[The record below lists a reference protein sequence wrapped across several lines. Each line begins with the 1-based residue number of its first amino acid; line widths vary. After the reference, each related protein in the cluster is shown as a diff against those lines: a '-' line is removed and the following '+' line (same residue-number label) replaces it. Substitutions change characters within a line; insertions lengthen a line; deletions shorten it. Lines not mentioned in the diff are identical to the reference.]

1 MSLTSFGP
9 EKPTINPYR
18 DGYSIPVGVSTTV
31 VNDVVV
37 YQGHLITVPA
47 LIEVEIDRAI
57 ATLPDGD
64 YSADKL
70 EALKEAVRL
79 KRKEEYPPMEEY
91 LDGIAKGDND
101 QVEAYK
107 AKCLAVKDKYPF
119 PS

>member
-1 MSLTSFGP
+1 MTATKFGAQ
-9 EKPTINPYR
+9 KPVINPHLG
-18 DGYSIPVGVSTTV
+18 GYSIPCGITTSV
-31 VNDVVV
+31 VDGTTLYEGYRIDVPN
-37 YQGHLITVPA
+37 LTEI
-47 LIEVEIDRAI
+47 EIDRAI

-70 EALKEAVRL
+70 EALREAVRL

-107 AKCLAVKDKYPF
+107 AKCRAVKDKYPL
-119 PS
+119 P